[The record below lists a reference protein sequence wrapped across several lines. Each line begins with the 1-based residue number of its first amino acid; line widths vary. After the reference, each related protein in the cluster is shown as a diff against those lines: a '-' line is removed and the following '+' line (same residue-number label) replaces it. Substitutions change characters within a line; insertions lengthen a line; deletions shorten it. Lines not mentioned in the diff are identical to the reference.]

1 MKTTFP
7 RRFNSQPPKIKIGLV
22 VCCLL
27 LCATFF
33 AIIFPPQTMSSVSQ
47 FSIQDRGQLP
57 PVEPGTTVVQTFKAT
72 DDFSG
77 FGLLFANYDQ
87 LIDQGTVEIKIMNQ
101 KEQIDTCSMEARNL
115 MDLSFFYC
123 DTSLTNGQLYDLLI
137 SVENITSP
145 ITFLTTTAPIDGAT
159 LTINKKPQD
168 QLIIMDFTKQRKN
181 YMLAWAFAMLAALTF
196 CYLAANMKRESHG
209 SKKS

>member
-1 MKTTFP
+1 MKTTSVKC
-7 RRFNSQPPKIKIGLV
+7 FNSQPLKIKIGLI

-27 LCATFF
+27 LCATFLT
-33 AIIFPPQTMSSVSQ
+33 ILFPPRTMSSVSQ

-57 PVEPGTTVVQTFKAT
+57 PIEPGTTVVQTFKAT

-87 LIDQGTVEIKIMNQ
+87 LIDQGTVEIRIMNQ
-101 KEQIDTCSMEARNL
+101 DEQIDTCSIEARNL

-137 SVENITSP
+137 SVKNITSP
-145 ITFLTTTAPIDGAT
+145 ITFLTTTASIDGAT
-159 LTINKKPQD
+159 LAINKKPQN

-196 CYLAANMKRESHG
+196 CYLAANMKRESYDP
-209 SKKS
+209 KKS